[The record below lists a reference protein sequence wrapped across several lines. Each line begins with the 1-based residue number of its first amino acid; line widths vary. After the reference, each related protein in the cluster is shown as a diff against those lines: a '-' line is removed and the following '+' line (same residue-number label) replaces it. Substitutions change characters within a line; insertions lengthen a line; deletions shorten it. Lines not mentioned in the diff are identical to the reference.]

1 MQGVIRMDSRNGQ
14 NGGYPPEGWQPP
26 QGGYYYQPC
35 RSEQKNAFATAAM
48 VLGIISLLS
57 LVSVYWA
64 LPIGALAI
72 LFTILSKRKGRR
84 MTTHALI
91 GLSTSLTS
99 IIISAFILITTITF
113 FVQALNPKNRNYV
126 NKLFQSTYGYDF
138 DEYMENYLEEIEKL
152 YGGDVSDKLGQLF
165 GIEP

>member
-1 MQGVIRMDSRNGQ
+1 MDSRNGQ

-48 VLGIISLLS
+48 VLGIISLCS
-57 LVSVYWA
+57 LVTVYWA

-72 LFTILSKRKGRR
+72 LFVILSKRRGCK
-84 MTTHALI
+84 MATQALI

-99 IIISAFILITTITF
+99 VIISGFILLISVIF
-113 FVQALNPKNRNYV
+113 FFQVMDPKNRDYADL
-126 NKLFQSTYGYDF
+126 LFQNHYGYDF
-138 DEYMENYLEEIEKL
+138 NEYMQNYLDKIEQT
-152 YGGDVSDKLGQLF
+152 YGKDARNSIGQLF
-165 GIEP
+165 GIE